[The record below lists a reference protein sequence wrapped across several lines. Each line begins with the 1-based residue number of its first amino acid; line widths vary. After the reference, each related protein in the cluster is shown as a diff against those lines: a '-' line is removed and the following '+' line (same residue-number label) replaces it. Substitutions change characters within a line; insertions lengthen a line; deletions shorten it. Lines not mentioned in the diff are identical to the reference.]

1 MLRLIAIIAMIAAAF
16 ASATAPVNATTLNV
30 NTAVKTLDSIALDS
44 NKLKAYCDALKEL
57 YAAGEDPT
65 KQAEADE
72 NLTKVLLSFGPQY
85 QMLLEIYD
93 AVAPE
98 SNDSKLLDD
107 AFLKLDSKCEG

>member
-1 MLRLIAIIAMIAAAF
+1 MARLIAVVLTALSLVA
-16 ASATAPVNATTLNV
+16 APVKAATPNV

-44 NKLKAYCDALKEL
+44 NKLKAYCDALKAL

-85 QMLLEIYD
+85 QMLLEVYD
-93 AVAPE
+93 TVAPE
-98 SNDSKLLDD
+98 SNDAKLLDD
-107 AFLKLDSKCEG
+107 AFLKLDSKCES

>member
-1 MLRLIAIIAMIAAAF
+1 MARLIAVVLTALSLVA
-16 ASATAPVNATTLNV
+16 APVKAVTPNV

-44 NKLKAYCDALKEL
+44 NKLKAYCDALKAL

-85 QMLLEIYD
+85 QMLLEVYD
-93 AVAPE
+93 TVAPE
-98 SNDSKLLDD
+98 SNDAKLLDD
-107 AFLKLDSKCEG
+107 AFLKLDSKCES

>member
-1 MLRLIAIIAMIAAAF
+1 MLRLITVIAAAF
-16 ASATAPVNATTLNV
+16 SLSIAPVKAATPNV
-30 NTAVKTLDSIALDS
+30 NTAIQALDAISLDST
-44 NKLKAYCDALKEL
+44 KLKAYCDALKAL

-72 NLTKVLLSFGPQY
+72 NLTKVLLSFGPQF
-85 QMLLEIYD
+85 QMLLEVYD

-107 AFLKLDSKCEG
+107 AFQKLDSKCES